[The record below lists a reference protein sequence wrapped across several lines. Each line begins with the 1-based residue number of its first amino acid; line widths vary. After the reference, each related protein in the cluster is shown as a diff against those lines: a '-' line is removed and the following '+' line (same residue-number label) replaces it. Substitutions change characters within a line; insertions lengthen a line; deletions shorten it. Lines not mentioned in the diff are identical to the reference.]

1 MVTNFRRIATA
12 GLALFL
18 ILPNLANAQDIDLAT
33 GGADLIWKGAKPNA
47 KAGAWMDLGD
57 LSGDARRDLVIGAPG
72 MAGNT
77 GSVYIIYGGPD
88 RTGEFS
94 LPSADV
100 TITSGGGRGP
110 VRLRHCDRQR
120 H

>member
-18 ILPNLANAQDIDLAT
+18 ILPNLANAQDIGLAT

-57 LSGDARRDLVIGAPG
+57 LWRCAPRSGRGRAGRGRQHRIGAHH
-72 MAGNT
+72 
-77 GSVYIIYGGPD
+77 
-88 RTGEFS
+88 
-94 LPSADV
+94 
-100 TITSGGGRGP
+100 
-110 VRLRHCDRQR
+110 LRRP
-120 H
+120 